1 MKEQIEAFIEFM
13 YKQKGA
19 SENTRLSYKR
29 DLLKMQQYLEEKGIV
44 GFREVSEK
52 HLQTYKKYLEAQ
64 NFKAATISRH
74 LASIKALFRYLAEKG
89 VIEKDVSEG
98 LVAPRVKRKSPEIV
112 SVTEAE
118 RLLAQPDGNTPKE
131 LRDKAMLELL
141 YTTGIGVTE
150 LLSLQLADV
159 DLCRG
164 NIVCY
169 EGNKEK
175 IVPVGQNAMISLLR
189 YLHMGR
195 ESLMGEK
202 ECRRV
207 FVNCKGTEMSRQG
220 FWKLLKSYADKAEL
234 DCEITPHLLGH
245 SMAAHS
251 GNK

>member
-29 DLLKMQQYLEEKGIV
+29 DLLKLQQYLQEMGIV
-44 GFREVSEK
+44 GFREVSDK

-64 NFKAATISRH
+64 SFKAATISRH
-74 LASIKALFRYLAEKG
+74 VASIKALFRYLSEVG
-89 VIEKDVSEG
+89 VIELDVSEG
-98 LVAPRVKRKSPEIV
+98 LVAPRVKRKAPESV

-141 YTTGIGVTE
+141 YTTGIGVAE

-169 EGNKEK
+169 EGNKER
-175 IVPVGQNAMISLLR
+175 IVPLGQNAMISLLR
-189 YLHMGR
+189 YLYMGR

-220 FWKLLKSYADKAEL
+220 FWKLLKYYADKAEL
-234 DCEITPHLLGH
+234 DCEITLQLLGH
-245 SMAAHS
+245 SMTAHS
-251 GNK
+251 GSK